1 MAMEIINNYSSHA
14 ENYADTTKK
23 SNSNAVTEGRIN
35 TATNSRDNVQQYY
48 EQLCK
53 KFSRINFN
61 TSGGITS
68 SSKNNIV
75 LNLSNDCLKK
85 MANDPDFAKKIENDI
100 AGIPAAHE
108 QMFAKAKSDGI
119 EIQGFSVR
127 INADGS
133 MQCSCSGSTRTSGS
147 NHNASVLNTEKRQ
160 MEKRQTEKRQ
170 TEKRQKKELEKEREE
185 RKSLEEKAKKRAE
198 KKAAERQAEKK
209 EVGDAGNE
217 MGEYT
222 ISVTG
227 MDIRA
232 VTEKM
237 IAAVSGISVPTGASF
252 DIKA

>member
-1 MAMEIINNYSSHA
+1 MTMEMINNYSSHV
-14 ENYADTTKK
+14 ENYTDATKK
-23 SNSNAVTEGRIN
+23 SNGNAVTEGRIN
-35 TATNSRDNVQQYY
+35 TATNNKDNVQQYY

-53 KFSRINFN
+53 KFSRMNIN

-85 MANDPDFAKKIENDI
+85 MAGDPEFAKKIENDI
-100 AGIPAAHE
+100 AGIPAAHQ

-147 NHNASVLNTEKRQ
+147 NHNAAVLNA
-160 MEKRQTEKRQ
+160 EKRQ
-170 TEKRQKKELEKEREE
+170 TEKRQKKGLEKKREE
-185 RKSLEEKAKKRAE
+185 RKVLEEKARKQAE
-198 KKAAERQAEKK
+198 KKAAERQAERK
-209 EVGDAGNE
+209 EVEAAGNE

-227 MDIRA
+227 MDIGA
-232 VTEKM
+232 VTEKI

>member
-1 MAMEIINNYSSHA
+1 MAMEMINNYSSHA
-14 ENYADTTKK
+14 ENYTGTTKK

-35 TATNSRDNVQQYY
+35 TATNNKDNVQQYY
-48 EQLCK
+48 EQLCM
-53 KFSRINFN
+53 KFSPMNIN

-75 LNLSNDCLKK
+75 LNLSSDCLKK
-85 MANDPDFAKKIENDI
+85 MAGDPEFAKKIENDI
-100 AGIPAAHE
+100 AGIPAAHQ

-119 EIQGFSVR
+119 EIQGFSVK

-147 NHNASVLNTEKRQ
+147 NHNAAVLNTEKRQ
-160 MEKRQTEKRQ
+160 
-170 TEKRQKKELEKEREE
+170 KKGLEKKREE
-185 RKSLEEKAKKRAE
+185 RKVLEEKARKQAE
-198 KKAAERQAEKK
+198 KKAAERQAERK
-209 EVGDAGNE
+209 EVEAAGNE

-227 MDIRA
+227 MDIGA
-232 VTEKM
+232 VAEKI

>member
-1 MAMEIINNYSSHA
+1 MAMEMINNYSSHA
-14 ENYADTTKK
+14 ENYAGTTKK

-35 TATNSRDNVQQYY
+35 AATNSKDNVQQYY

-53 KFSRINFN
+53 KFSPMNIN

-85 MANDPDFAKKIENDI
+85 MAGDPEFAKKIENDI
-100 AGIPAAHE
+100 AGIPAAHQ

-147 NHNASVLNTEKRQ
+147 NHNAAVLNTEKRQ
-160 MEKRQTEKRQ
+160 KKR
-170 TEKRQKKELEKEREE
+170 LEKKREE
-185 RKSLEEKAKKRAE
+185 RKVLEEKARKQAE
-198 KKAAERQAEKK
+198 KKAAERQAERK
-209 EVGDAGNE
+209 EVEAAGNE

-227 MDIRA
+227 MDIGA
-232 VTEKM
+232 VTEKI

>member
-1 MAMEIINNYSSHA
+1 MAMEMINNYSSHA
-14 ENYADTTKK
+14 ENYTGTTKK

-35 TATNSRDNVQQYY
+35 TATNNKDNVQQYY
-48 EQLCK
+48 EQLCM
-53 KFSRINFN
+53 KFSPMNIN

-75 LNLSNDCLKK
+75 LNLSSDCLKK
-85 MANDPDFAKKIENDI
+85 MAGDPEFAKKIENDI
-100 AGIPAAHE
+100 AGIPAAHQ

-119 EIQGFSVR
+119 EIQGFSVK

-147 NHNASVLNTEKRQ
+147 NYNAAVLNTEKRQ
-160 MEKRQTEKRQ
+160 
-170 TEKRQKKELEKEREE
+170 KKGLEKKREE
-185 RKSLEEKAKKRAE
+185 RKVLEEKARKQAE
-198 KKAAERQAEKK
+198 KKAAERQAERK
-209 EVGDAGNE
+209 EVEAAGNE

-227 MDIRA
+227 MDIGA
-232 VTEKM
+232 VTEKI

>member
-1 MAMEIINNYSSHA
+1 MAMEMINNYSSHA
-14 ENYADTTKK
+14 ENYTGTTKK

-35 TATNSRDNVQQYY
+35 TATNNKDNVQQYY

-53 KFSRINFN
+53 KFSPMNIN

-75 LNLSNDCLKK
+75 LNLSSDCLKK
-85 MANDPDFAKKIENDI
+85 MAGDPEFAKKIENDI
-100 AGIPAAHE
+100 AGIPAAHQ

-119 EIQGFSVR
+119 EIQGFSVK

-147 NHNASVLNTEKRQ
+147 NHNAAVLNA
-160 MEKRQTEKRQ
+160 EKRQ
-170 TEKRQKKELEKEREE
+170 TEKRQKKGLEKKREE
-185 RKSLEEKAKKRAE
+185 RKVLEEKARKQAE
-198 KKAAERQAEKK
+198 KKAAERQAERK
-209 EVGDAGNE
+209 EVEAAGNE

-227 MDIRA
+227 MDIGA
-232 VTEKM
+232 VTEKI

>member
-53 KFSRINFN
+53 KFSRMSIN
-61 TSGGITS
+61 TSGQITS

-85 MANDPDFAKKIENDI
+85 MAGDPDFAKKIENDI

-133 MQCSCSGSTRTSGS
+133 IQCSCSGSTRTSGS

-170 TEKRQKKELEKEREE
+170 KKELEKEREE
-185 RKSLEEKAKKRAE
+185 RNALEEKAKKRAE

-217 MGEYT
+217 MSEYT